1 MSDWIED
8 YLVYTKDT
16 PTVAVYRL
24 WSGIAAIGGVLGRNV
39 WAPTAAGKLYPNLYV
54 VLVGGPGAGKSQAI
68 KPVEELWADVGTLHI
83 AANSLTK
90 AGLVDEMSG
99 AYYRNPKTEL
109 ESSALLICASEFGN
123 LVPAHDLEYLS
134 VFNLIYDNPRS
145 FTERRRSLEVQPQ
158 AIEPL
163 IHILAGVQ
171 PGYLSSLLP
180 EVAWSMGFTSRLSM
194 IYSGQSVE
202 TDILLEAENKIN
214 GAMQKKLLF
223 ELQQMTQRSGAVQLD
238 EEFKTRFRAW
248 SKAGEPPIPT
258 HSKLVNYLPRRQLTI
273 LKLAIISA
281 VSKGRKSTVVG
292 ADFDRAADWLFSA
305 ERVMP
310 DIFRDMDNKSDKAVY
325 TEFSIFVSKLYA
337 TTGKPIALST
347 LANYLKDRVPTEK
360 VSRIIGM
367 AETTGV
373 ITRLAGT
380 DTYKPSG
387 RSVGGT
393 LIE

>member
-8 YLVYTKDT
+8 YLVYTKEH
-16 PTVAVYRL
+16 PTVETYRL
-24 WSGIAAIGGVLGRNV
+24 WCGIAAIGGVLGRNV
-39 WAPTAAGKLYPNLYV
+39 WVPTSAGKLYPNLYV
-54 VLVGGPGAGKSQAI
+54 ILVGGPGAGKSQAI
-68 KPVEELWADVGTLHI
+68 RPVEDLWASTGNLHI
-83 AANSLTK
+83 AADSLTK
-90 AGLVDEMSG
+90 AGLVDELSG
-99 AYYRNPKTEL
+99 AYYRNPKSEI
-109 ESSALLICASEFGN
+109 EASSLLICSSEFGN

-134 VFNLIYDNPRS
+134 VFNHIYDNPRS
-145 FTERRRSLEVQPQ
+145 YTERRRSLEVQPQ
-158 AIEPL
+158 AIEPQM
-163 IHILAGVQ
+163 HILAGVQ

-194 IYSGQSVE
+194 IYSGIGVD
-202 TDILLEAENKIN
+202 TDILVEVENKRN
-214 GAMQKKLLF
+214 EVQRASLLHRLKDMSLRF
-223 ELQQMTQRSGAVQLD
+223 GVQQLD
-238 EEFKTRFRAW
+238 EDYKTRFRAW
-248 SKAGEPPIPT
+248 IRAGEPPRPT
-258 HSKLVNYLPRRQLTI
+258 HSKLVNYLPRRQLTM
-273 LKLAIISA
+273 LKLSTISA

-325 TEFSIFVSKLYA
+325 TELAIFTSKLYA
-337 TTGKPIALST
+337 NTGKPISLSII
-347 LANYLKDRVPTEK
+347 ANYLKDRVPTEK

-373 ITRLAGT
+373 LTRIAGT